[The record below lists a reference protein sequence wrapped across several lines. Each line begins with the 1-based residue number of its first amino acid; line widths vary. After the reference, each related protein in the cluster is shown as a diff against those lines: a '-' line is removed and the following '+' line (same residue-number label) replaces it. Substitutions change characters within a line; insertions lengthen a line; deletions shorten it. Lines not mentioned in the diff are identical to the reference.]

1 MIRQKIQLA
10 FQQFQSTI
18 LKDGRQ
24 EPDQVIALLDL
35 VKGELGLS
43 MVYVCENTAVGSQF
57 IYQLKLPTPK
67 RTMKP

>member
-35 VKGELGLS
+35 VKDELGLS
-43 MVYVCENTAVGSQF
+43 MVYVCENTAVGS
-57 IYQLKLPTPK
+57 
-67 RTMKP
+67 